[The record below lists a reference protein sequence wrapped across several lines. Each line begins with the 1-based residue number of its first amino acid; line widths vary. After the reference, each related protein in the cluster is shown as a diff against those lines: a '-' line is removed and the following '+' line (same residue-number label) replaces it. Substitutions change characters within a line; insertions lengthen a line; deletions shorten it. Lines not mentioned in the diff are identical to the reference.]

1 MSIGE
6 EMKHVY
12 GEMVKIYTEV
22 GKLISVIEG
31 ELVKKGWTAVGDHGV
46 TWDRSSSYES
56 PEFWLPYFMQRV
68 YTKDNDKKG
77 VAFNI
82 LFDGLDEDHQI
93 TYPTLSC
100 VVAERKD
107 GKPLVKCN
115 GIISAG
121 WEKDSHSLG
130 DRYPKLYQTD
140 YTDIT
145 ITNYFLPLDEIT
157 SEAKVRELIVEPL
170 MKMYGGYP

>member
-12 GEMVKIYTEV
+12 DEMVKIYTGV

-31 ELVKKGWTAVGDHGV
+31 EFNRKGWTAVGDHGV

-68 YTKDNDKKG
+68 YTKSSNQKG

-93 TYPTLSC
+93 TYPILSC
-100 VVAERKD
+100 AVAERKD
-107 GKPLVKCN
+107 GERE
-115 GIISAG
+115 S
-121 WEKDSHSLG
+121 
-130 DRYPKLYQTD
+130 YKL
-140 YTDIT
+140 
-145 ITNYFLPLDEIT
+145 
-157 SEAKVRELIVEPL
+157 LIDHFKGMTESS
-170 MKMYGGYP
+170 Y